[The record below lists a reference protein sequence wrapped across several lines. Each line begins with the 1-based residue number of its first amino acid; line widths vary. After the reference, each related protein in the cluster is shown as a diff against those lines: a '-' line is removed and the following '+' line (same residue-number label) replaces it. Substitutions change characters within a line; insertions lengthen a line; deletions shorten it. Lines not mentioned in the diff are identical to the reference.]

1 MQVQILI
8 PGREDAFEN
17 YALAVKASGGVPVFW
32 VGCPPASVQWTA
44 AAWRRRYRSLPV
56 WPGEHRLH
64 GHRPG
69 AGYI

>member
-32 VGCPPASVQWTA
+32 VPGAPCLRSVDCCCLA
-44 AAWRRRYRSLPV
+44 AEISLPPCMARRTSPV
-56 WPGEHRLH
+56 RT
-64 GHRPG
+64 
-69 AGYI
+69 